1 MRRVGIIGAGISGLV
16 TAKTL
21 LEEGFQ
27 VTLFETEDEVG
38 GVWARARRYPGVH
51 TQNPRDTY
59 AFSDFPMPRSY
70 PEFPSGEQVQAY
82 LAAYADRFGVTE
94 HVRFRMAVE
103 RAERRGAG
111 WAVRSRSLDDGAGR
125 TETFDFLAVCNGT
138 FSTPSIPRV
147 PGEDAFRMG
156 GGTVLHS
163 TRFNTVEQVRGRHVV
178 VVGGAK
184 SACDAAMAA
193 VDAARRTTL
202 VFRSTTWKMPKKFA
216 GLVPLRYVLT
226 TRFSEMLFRDRELR
240 GAEKVIHT
248 AGKPLVWLF
257 WRGVEALLRGT
268 HRLGACGMVPED
280 RLERLVNCM
289 LGLATDGFYDAVRR
303 GRIVARKGCVRAL
316 HAGAVELDT
325 GKRVRAD
332 VVVYAT
338 GFRQEVP
345 FLEESVRRTVQD
357 EAGVFHLHRNL
368 VHPDVPR
375 LAFVGYNS
383 SLYSQLTSEIGARW
397 AARWFMGEVRL
408 PPREAVLREMEARWA
423 WVRENR
429 PNGVASGTCIVPF
442 TFHYIDDLLRDMGAR
457 TVRRPLNRIR
467 EVMLPVDPSVY
478 ANLKEELGPQ
488 PHPPPARS
496 KGRGARAAV
505 AVPAGGL
512 KKN

>member
-1 MRRVGIIGAGISGLV
+1 
-16 TAKTL
+16 
-21 LEEGFQ
+21 
-27 VTLFETEDEVG
+27 VG
-38 GVWARARRYPGVH
+38 GVWARSRRYPGVT

-94 HVRFRMAVE
+94 HVRFRTAVE
-103 RAERRGAG
+103 HAAPRGQG
-111 WAVRSRSLDDGAGR
+111 WTVRSRSLDDETTR

-138 FSTPSIPRV
+138 FSTPAVPEV
-147 PGEDAFRMG
+147 PGEAAFRAA

-163 TRFNTVEQVRGRHVV
+163 TRFNTVEQVRGRHMV

-184 SACDAAMAA
+184 SACDTAMAA
-193 VDAARRTTL
+193 LGTAKRTSL
-202 VFRSTTWKMPKKFA
+202 VFRSASWKMPKKLA

-240 GAEKVIHT
+240 GVEKVLHT
-248 AGKPLVWLF
+248 AGKPAVWLF
-257 WRGVEALLRGT
+257 WRGVEAVLRAT
-268 HRLGACGMVPED
+268 YRLGTCGMMPDD
-280 RLERLVNCM
+280 RIERLVSCN
-289 LGLATDGFYDAVRR
+289 LGLATDGFYQAVRAK
-303 GRIVARKGCVRAL
+303 RIETHRSGIRAM
-316 HAGAVELDT
+316 HAGAVELEN

-332 VVVYAT
+332 VVVFAT

-345 FLEESVRRTVQD
+345 FLDESVRRTVQD
-357 EAGVFHLHRNL
+357 EAGIFHLHRNL

-397 AARWFMGEVRL
+397 AARWFMGELRL
-408 PPREAVLREMEARWA
+408 PPREAVLREMEARWT

-442 TFHYIDDLLRDMGAR
+442 TFHYVDDLMRDMGAR
-457 TVRRPLNRIR
+457 TVRRSLNRIR
-467 EVMLPVDPSVY
+467 EVMLPFDPSVY
-478 ANLKEELGPQ
+478 ANLKAELDRNRARRLAA
-488 PHPPPARS
+488 PPSDRRNLQSA
-496 KGRGARAAV
+496 
-505 AVPAGGL
+505 
-512 KKN
+512 